1 MSTATAYRYQLD
13 TSVKK
18 YHCPRCAKR
27 RFVRYV
33 DTETGE
39 LLSAQ
44 YGRCDRQ
51 EQCRYWQKPQGGTLE
66 TFVPMRPTPPP
77 SYMKRELMEQS
88 AKHGGKSIFAQWL
101 KRTFGQEAASQ
112 ALSRY
117 NVGLSTKWKGATV
130 FWQVDTK
137 GRVRMGKIML
147 YDETGHRVKQ
157 PFPHITNVHKV
168 LRLKNFNLSQCFFGE
183 HLLNERPSDPVALV
197 ESEKTAIIA
206 SIYFP
211 QFVWIAS
218 GGTNGCKW
226 KERAVHSVLH
236 GRRLHLFPDLGA
248 YYKWQQI
255 AATMQGFAVTVND
268 LLEQHATEEERA
280 KGFDLADYVTII
292 HARTDTPKVQEATC
306 ATDSAEVMLLR
317 ATDTQK
323 LKHHTRVTDGR
334 YSLPCAY
341 TNQKIMVETI
351 DWDALNKP
359 EPWELMPI

>member
-1 MSTATAYRYQLD
+1 MQTLSNDRIMIATAYRYQLD
-13 TSVKK
+13 TSAKK
-18 YHCPRCAKR
+18 YHCPRCTKR

-33 DTETGE
+33 DTDTGA
-39 LLSAQ
+39 LLAEQ

-51 EQCRYWQKPQGGTLE
+51 EQCRYWQQPQGGKLE
-66 TFVPMRPTPPP
+66 TFAPLRPTPPP
-77 SYMKRELMEQS
+77 SYMNRVLMEQS

-101 KRTFGQEAASQ
+101 KRTFGQEAANK

-157 PFPHITNVHKV
+157 PFPHVTNVHSIM
-168 LRLKNFNLSQCFFGE
+168 RLENFNLSQCFFGE

-211 QFVWIAS
+211 HFVWLAT

-226 KERAVHSVLH
+226 KERAVHSVLQ

-248 YYKWQQI
+248 YSTWQKI
-255 AATMQGFAVTVND
+255 VATMQGFTVTMNN
-268 LLEQHATEEERA
+268 LLEQHATEQERA
-280 KGFDLADYVTII
+280 QGFDIADYVLRI
-292 HARTDTPKVQEATC
+292 HTRTDTNEVQEPTRT
-306 ATDSAEVMLLR
+306 TDSRTIIE
-317 ATDTQK
+317 
-323 LKHHTRVTDGR
+323 
-334 YSLPCAY
+334 
-341 TNQKIMVETI
+341 NI

-359 EPWELMPI
+359 EPWELISI

>member
-1 MSTATAYRYQLD
+1 MTTATAYRYQLD
-13 TSVKK
+13 TSAKK
-18 YHCPRCAKR
+18 YRCPQCTKR

-33 DTETGE
+33 DSETGE
-39 LLSAQ
+39 LLAEQ

-51 EQCRYWQKPQGGTLE
+51 EHCRYWQRPQGQKLG
-66 TFVPMRPTPPP
+66 TFVSMMPTPPPPPP
-77 SYMKRELMEQS
+77 SYMNRALLEQS
-88 AKHGGKSIFAQWL
+88 VKHGGKSIFAQWL
-101 KRTFGQEAASQ
+101 KRTFGQEAACQ

-147 YDETGHRVKQ
+147 YNETGHRVKQ
-157 PFPHITNVHKV
+157 PFPHVSNVHSVMK
-168 LRLKNFNLSQCFFGE
+168 LENFNLSQCFFGE

-211 QFVWIAS
+211 NFVWLAT

-226 KERAVHSVLH
+226 KEPRVQRPLK

-248 YYKWQQI
+248 YQEWQQI

-268 LLEQHATEEERA
+268 LLEQHATEQERA
-280 KGFDLADYVTII
+280 QGFDLADYVLRL
-292 HARTDTPKVQEATC
+292 HARTDTHEVQEPPRVS
-306 ATDSAEVMLLR
+306 DSAIS
-317 ATDTQK
+317 TK
-323 LKHHTRVTDGR
+323 
-334 YSLPCAY
+334 C
-341 TNQKIMVETI
+341 I
-351 DWDALNKP
+351 DWEALNKP
-359 EPWELMPI
+359 EPWELMPF